1 MKAGTCLVDITPKLG
16 VQLAGYPHC
25 PRPNV
30 GVHDPIYAACL
41 YLSNGKSEV
50 CIVTMDLLYFG
61 KKHVKEI
68 RDKFPMPILFTTTH
82 THCAPWASEVLAS
95 EKAEGIDENPEYI
108 AELMVK
114 VEDGIRK
121 AIENTFEAEVGSYVG
136 RCGAEQGVGGNRREK
151 GGICDPSVNVLAV
164 RDMDAKIRA
173 ILVNY
178 ALHPTYL
185 HAENEL
191 VTADYPGYI
200 RRFFHFAHP
209 DAMVMFAQGASGNQS
224 SRYHRVAQDFEEAA
238 RVGSTIGVEV
248 FHCIERMTFE
258 KDADLVVASE
268 ETDMPLKTY
277 PTIPEAEKAVAEAR
291 AKFESLKGG
300 DYIPMRNAELA
311 MFGAENTLSYAREVA
326 KGYKSCELP
335 CEVFAVRIGDAAIV
349 TTQGEMF
356 VDFALEMKENSP
368 IAKTFVFTVS
378 NGALPG
384 YIYTPQAGIEG
395 GYEVGT
401 SMLAPEAGAV
411 VVKLATELL
420 HKIK

>member
-1 MKAGTCLVDITPKLG
+1 MKAGTCLVDITPKAG

-41 YLSNGKSEV
+41 YLSNGKNEV
-50 CIVTMDLLYFG
+50 VIVTMDLLYFG
-61 KKHVKEI
+61 KKHVKAI
-68 RDKFPMPILFTTTH
+68 REKFSMPILFTTTH
-82 THCAPWASEVLAS
+82 THCAPWAAEGLAS
-95 EKAEGIDENPEYI
+95 EQAEGIGENPEYI
-108 AELMVK
+108 AELLIK
-114 VEDGIRK
+114 IEDGIRK
-121 AIENTFEAEVGSYVG
+121 AIENTFDAEVGSYVG
-136 RCGAEQGVGGNRREK
+136 HCGAEQGVGGNRREK
-151 GGICDPSVNVLAV
+151 GGICDPSVNVIAV
-164 RDMDAKIRA
+164 RDSASKIRA

-191 VTADYPGYI
+191 VTADYPAYI

-238 RVGSTIGVEV
+238 RVGTTIGVEV
-248 FHCIERMTFE
+248 FHSIERMTFE
-258 KDADLVVASE
+258 KDADLVLTSQE
-268 ETDMPLKTY
+268 IEMPLKTY
-277 PTIPEAEKAVAEAR
+277 PPIPEAEKAVKEAR
-291 AKFESLKGG
+291 AKFEALKGG

-311 MFGAENTLSYAREVA
+311 MFGAENTLSYAIAVTQ
-326 KGYKSCELP
+326 GYKSGELP
-335 CEVFAVRIGDAAIV
+335 CEIFALRIGDAAIV

-356 VDFALEMKENSP
+356 VDFALEIKEKSP
-368 IAKTFVFTVS
+368 IEKTFVFTVS

-401 SMLAPEAGAV
+401 SMLSPDAGAT

-420 HKIK
+420 HKIQ